1 MTVIFETSY
10 SLPSGDEPL
19 THARIAHANNWLAG
33 GTVTA
38 SSTETGYFPA
48 APTTTLTY
56 QRWKPTSATGTWEY
70 EHTASAECD
79 YACLAAHTL
88 GTSGSTIKA
97 QYWDGAA
104 WADLCAATAIT
115 DDSPIMII
123 FEPVTATRWR
133 INITAGT
140 SAPEIGCIKFGSALQ
155 MQQAIYGGHSPI
167 HFARENVLRS
177 NRSDNGEYLGRV
189 EQRSYFQNTYSWTHL
204 KADWI
209 RTYWSDLQKA
219 IEQDAFWIAWRPGD
233 YGEVGFGHVEA
244 MPVPANMG
252 VKNYMQVDMTVRARG
267 YD

>member
-155 MQQAIYGGHSPI
+155 MQQAIYGGHRPVTL
-167 HFARENVLRS
+167 ARQTILRS
-177 NRSDNGEYLGRV
+177 NYSETGEFLGRTR
-189 EQRSYFQNTYSWTHL
+189 QRTYLETSYNWTHL

-209 RTYWSDLQKA
+209 RTNWPSFQKA

-233 YGEVGFGHVEA
+233 YGEVGFGHVETI
-244 MPVPANMG
+244 PVPSNMG
-252 VKNYMQVDMTVRARG
+252 VKNYMQVEMTIRARG